1 MHIINLY
8 CVGIYIPISKCRYS
22 ALVTWLRVLSVKKIV
37 HCLIAIILLRL
48 LLLDIIIIDDSIL
61 HYTFILLLYY
71 IRKHE
76 RETTLLSGTIFLC
89 S

>member
-1 MHIINLY
+1 MHIL
-8 CVGIYIPISKCRYS
+8 CIPISMYRYS
-22 ALVTWLRVLSVKKIV
+22 ALVTYGYVCKELKKIV

-61 HYTFILLLYY
+61 HYTFTLLLYY
-71 IRKHE
+71 TPGHG

-89 S
+89 T